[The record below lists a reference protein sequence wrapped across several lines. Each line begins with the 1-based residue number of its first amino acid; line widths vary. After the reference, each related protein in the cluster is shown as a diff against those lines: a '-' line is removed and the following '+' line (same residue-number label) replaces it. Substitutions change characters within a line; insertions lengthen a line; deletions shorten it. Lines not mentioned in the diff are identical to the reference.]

1 MYTIRKVFIINIGT
15 ELLIGRTLNGN
26 LLWLGSRI
34 YDRGGEV
41 VGSITVHD
49 RYDDIHY
56 ALGCATARS
65 PDAIITTGGLGPT
78 YDDITMDAVA
88 RWLGRKLVLNPDAL
102 DFMQRLRPPASEES
116 KKAYEKMAML
126 PEGSMPLFNYVGAA
140 PGAIVSYGETRIF
153 VLPGVPAEMRDM
165 FQRYIEPF
173 LGSYGARGIVSLIR
187 GIYEAQISP
196 LIAKIAKEHPEV
208 YIKSHPGM
216 EAGRSVLRVEIWTQ
230 SGNADLEKLY
240 KEIEEYVRAHNGEI
254 ERTA

>member
-1 MYTIRKVFIINIGT
+1 MYMIRRVSIINIGT

-34 YDRGGEV
+34 YERGGEV

-56 ALGCATARS
+56 ALGCAMARS
-65 PDAIITTGGLGPT
+65 PEAIITTGGLGPT

-88 RWLGRKLVLNPDAL
+88 KWLGRKLVLNPDAL
-102 DFMQRLRPPASEES
+102 DFMQRLRPPVSEDS
-116 KKAYEKMAML
+116 
-126 PEGSMPLFNYVGAA
+126 
-140 PGAIVSYGETRIF
+140 
-153 VLPGVPAEMRDM
+153 EMRDM
-165 FQRYIEPF
+165 FQRYVEPL
-173 LGSYGARGIVSLIR
+173 LGSYGAKGIVSLIR

-196 LIAKIAKEHPEV
+196 LIAKIAREHPEV

-230 SGNADLEKLY
+230 SVNADLEKLY
-240 KEIEEYVRAHNGEI
+240 KEVEKYVRAHDGEI
-254 ERTA
+254 ERIA